1 MKVERFASVWDA
13 IEGDPAEAASLKA
26 RSELMIAIRQT
37 IEGWDV
43 EKAAAAQ
50 RLGIPRKRLTDLF
63 KGHID
68 EFSLDD
74 LVRLAALAGLS
85 VALEVVRPAA

>member
-37 IEGWDV
+37 IEGWNV
-43 EKAAAAQ
+43 EKAAAAR
-50 RLGIPRKRLTDLF
+50 RLGTTRKRLTDLF
-63 KGHID
+63 NGHIE